1 MIIKMNELAIKVHV
15 VHLNLLGSKMTI
27 IGLC

>member
-1 MIIKMNELAIKVHV
+1 MAIKMNELAIKVHV
-15 VHLNLLGSKMTI
+15 IHLGHLGSKMII